1 MDCQETVQNATIR
14 ENLVISPFFW
24 WKAILDDLTSTVEL
38 YTLPVAVV
46 AGFQKKRNKKEK
58 YKHISF
64 KKCSLVG
71 FHIAL
76 CRAVRPT

>member
-1 MDCQETVQNATIR
+1 M
-14 ENLVISPFFW
+14 
-24 WKAILDDLTSTVEL
+24 DDLTSTVEL